1 MSASAAARLQRWGR
15 PLAGALVG
23 AVVLLAVGQL
33 YARLGGT

>member
-1 MSASAAARLQRWGR
+1 MSPSTPARLSRWAR

-23 AVVLLAVGQL
+23 AVVLVAVGQL

>member
-1 MSASAAARLQRWGR
+1 MSPSAPARLLRWAR

-23 AVVLLAVGQL
+23 AVVLLAAGQL